1 MWAVVALHVLQLLP
15 LVWIVSFLVDISLS
29 VLSSWLVYIY
39 IHAFSLS
46 LLFFAQVYLM
56 IVPKPIGGLYRR
68 TSTTQFL
75 IRKRKWIEFEIIH
88 INIKGFMWHVASGSC
103 KSIKENMAV
112 VIVTVFCVALETESL
127 ILSSIILFN
136 MEYVRILVWL
146 KYSHLLCYVNFA
158 AVFRWQVFSLLPGL
172 LSPLCKRRH
181 TRADSFL

>member
-1 MWAVVALHVLQLLP
+1 MALHVLQLLP

-29 VLSSWLVYIY
+29 VLSSWSVYIY

-68 TSTTQFL
+68 TSTTHFF

-112 VIVTVFCVALETESL
+112 YEIF
-127 ILSSIILFN
+127 SSA
-136 MEYVRILVWL
+136 
-146 KYSHLLCYVNFA
+146 LCYVNFA
-158 AVFRWQVFSLLPGL
+158 AVFRWQVFRLLPGL
-172 LSPLCKRRH
+172 LSPLCKHRH
-181 TRADSFL
+181 TRSDSFL